1 MVFRAI
7 PKNTFPTN
15 LPMDWI
21 MKMSTSSYFT
31 AFQSARALWKWI
43 RRRDD
48 EDEAALEQQHRL
60 NRANSDREE
69 VMIRAATLVELER
82 KRAESLVARSE
93 AEAQTRALR
102 LAPVMKAFETVQAN
116 KRARQASA
124 EATLAES
131 K

>member
-1 MVFRAI
+1 M
-7 PKNTFPTN
+7 
-15 LPMDWI
+15 
-21 MKMSTSSYFT
+21 
-31 AFQSARALWKWI
+31 WKWI